1 MDILDDIKTTFK
13 EGSALTK
20 LIYINVG
27 VFLLIKIIG
36 VFFYLS
42 GQSFPVISWLAVP
55 SDTSALLQRPWTI
68 FTYMFLHEGFIHILF
83 NLLGLYWFGKLFLYH
98 FEGNKLIGVYLL
110 GGISGALL
118 YVIAYNLIPVF
129 QSVNGLLLGASA
141 SIFAVLVATAFY
153 DPNRGI
159 MIPLIGTFPLKYVAA
174 FYVLLSVIGI
184 SSTNPGG
191 NIAHLGGALFG
202 WFYIYRLGKGKDM
215 SSGIVKLV
223 NKIAELF
230 KPKSKMKVTFKQ
242 DNLPK
247 DDHQYNQM
255 KNIQQEEINQIL
267 EKIAKSGY
275 DSLSKKEKEILFSQG
290 KK

>member
-1 MDILDDIKTTFK
+1 MDILQDIKITFK
-13 EGSALTK
+13 QGSALTK
-20 LIYINVG
+20 LIYINLG

-42 GQSFPVISWLAVP
+42 GQSMPVITWLAVP
-55 SDTSALLQRPWTI
+55 SDPVALVHRPWTI
-68 FTYMFLHEGFIHILF
+68 ITYMFLHEGFIHILF

-110 GGISGALL
+110 GGIAGALL
-118 YVIAYNLIPVF
+118 YVAAYNLIPVF

-141 SIFAVLVATAFY
+141 SIFAVLVAAAFY

-159 MIPLIGTFPLKYVAA
+159 MIPLFGTYPLKYVAL
-174 FYVLLSVIGI
+174 FYVVLSVIGI

-191 NIAHLGGALFG
+191 NIAHLGGALMG
-202 WFYIYRLGKGKDM
+202 WFYIHRLGKGNDM

-223 NKIAELF
+223 NKIAEIF
-230 KPKSKMKVTFKQ
+230 KPKSKMRVTYKQ
-242 DNLPK
+242 EEPPR
-247 DDHQYNQM
+247 DDYEYARM
-255 KNIQQEEINQIL
+255 KNAQQEEINRIL

-275 DSLSKKEKEILFSQG
+275 DSLSKSEKEILFSQG